1 MSPYE
6 YKLMMDIYVDDK
18 QLFHVNIRNDDIHLP
33 KNIFT
38 KIKKENIIDLHSNVH
53 PNDIE
58 YN

>member
-38 KIKKENIIDLHSNVH
+38 KIKKEKIINLHSSVH

-58 YN
+58 HN